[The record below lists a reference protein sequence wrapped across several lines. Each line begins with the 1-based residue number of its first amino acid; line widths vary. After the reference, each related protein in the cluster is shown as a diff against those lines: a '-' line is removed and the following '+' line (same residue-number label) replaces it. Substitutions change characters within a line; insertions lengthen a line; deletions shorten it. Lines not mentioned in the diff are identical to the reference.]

1 MGEGKGGGGATS
13 PPSAMNSVTMTVQFA
28 RDLRQQ
34 MTDAERRLW
43 YLLRRKQLEGFRF
56 RRQAPVGKYIADFV
70 CFGER
75 LIVEVDGGSHVDA
88 QAYDEARTAWLK
100 SEGFRVLRFWNNDV
114 LGNQEGVLQTILEA
128 LSDPPP

>member
-1 MGEGKGGGGATS
+1 MGEGKGGGGAAS
-13 PPSAMNSVTMTVQFA
+13 PPSAMNGVAMTVQFA

-56 RRQAPVGKYIADFV
+56 RRQAPIGKYIADFV
-70 CFGER
+70 CFAEC
-75 LIVEVDGGSHVDA
+75 LIIEVDGGQHSDQ
-88 QAYDEARTAWLK
+88 QAYDEARTEWLE

-114 LGNQEGVLQTILEA
+114 LANQEGVLETILDA
-128 LSDPPP
+128 LKR

>member
-1 MGEGKGGGGATS
+1 MGEDKGGGGATS
-13 PPSAMNSVTMTVQFA
+13 PPSAMNGVTVTVQFA

-43 YLLRRKQLEGFRF
+43 YLLRRKQLEGLRF

-70 CFGER
+70 CFRER

-88 QAYDEARTAWLK
+88 QAYDEARTAWLE

-114 LGNQEGVLQTILEA
+114 LGNQEGVLERILEA
-128 LSDPPP
+128 LKR